1 MRDPSI
7 DVFRHPEVVIRNGC
21 HQGLMGDAKHLT
33 MLSQDMK
40 SIMFIR
46 ASSNSDSLHNESA
59 SAPDIDKLDLNG

>member
-33 MLSQDMK
+33 MLSQDVK
-40 SIMFIR
+40 QLRHRAADPTADTGINFIKKQG
-46 ASSNSDSLHNESA
+46 A
-59 SAPDIDKLDLNG
+59 